1 MKRFLL
7 PVIGILAS
15 CVLAMAVGS
24 SASSSIPASQPVSG
38 APAASTRASLADFEG
53 DGTEASPYLIKSK
66 ADLIRLSQL
75 SCTDNPADLPD
86 YGGSL
91 SSFAG
96 TYFKMTSDIDLEYST
111 DFRGI
116 SSTTNSTVYA
126 KIKFQGIFDGDGH
139 AVKRMKVGT
148 VTWGTRPEDS
158 TTGIGKLNNSTSKA
172 QAALFGVLGT
182 GAVVKNVVIAA
193 DCRIEGTNFVAGVVG
208 DGGKSGA
215 TIENCRNYAAITG
228 YGQNVGGIVGYQ
240 NGATVRGCFNAGTI
254 TSGIFYAGG
263 ISGQALGTIEDCM
276 NVGDVRVITI
286 SQESCPWLA
295 GGIVGRT
302 TKAITD
308 CVNFGSVTGV
318 KSIGGIAGQTS
329 KPINNCMSLGI
340 VTGEENAGVVAGDA
354 SSLGFG
360 QSFGNCLFDSQL
372 TTLLSVGSGSAS
384 GTQGKATAQLTSGE
398 ALSGFST
405 EKWQFE
411 AGKYPVLGAFAAE
424 DGAVKM
430 RQIVLSL
437 AEGETVGNVMTD
449 ATLSS
454 ADGLVWSLSEGADF
468 SISGNTLKVP
478 AGRTETP
485 NVLTATFGN
494 FTKNI
499 TIAKTDESVSGPFE
513 GEGTEESPYL
523 IQTKADL
530 ITLSKLTCAENSS
543 QLATI
548 DTFAGKFFKMTADI
562 DLEYDEEFIGISV
575 SSQFSYSPHVV
586 FAGTFDGDGHQI
598 KRMKMG
604 GVAWTV
610 RPEDAP
616 DGLGTPDTEA
626 SSQYYYRSF
635 IGRLGGTVKNL
646 SIAADCKIEGYTSLG
661 GIVGVMNSGSLVENC
676 RNYANVLAWN
686 TLAGG
691 IAADVNKGATIRNC
705 YNEGNI
711 TTAIMVAGGIA
722 GRLAGTIELC
732 ANAGDVKA
740 LGLTSVVN
748 EEVNYDMLMDV
759 GGIVGNGTP
768 NTNTAMIANCVNAG
782 TIEGTKNVGGLSGTD
797 VAMTSCVNY
806 GIVNGSMINFTGTA
820 CGTNAGKKKEDVYY
834 DSQTSV
840 AKGVANGNNVSGAY
854 ATGTS
859 LMVNGFPMIGLAPA
873 NWKFDANMYPTLVQ
887 FADEPK
893 LYDARRIITYVSD
906 DCTVADVLTYIVC
919 YNVYGFTYELRD
931 GSQFSM
937 YGYSVQAPTKYSFH
951 DIADTL
957 VVTTPH
963 LVRPVYI
970 FKKSQL
976 SLTGNGSEKNP
987 FLIKN
992 LEDWVSLANFSN
1004 NSDETFEGLY
1014 VKLQYN
1020 VNFNN
1025 QQLPTLW
1032 SRPSVPFQGTFE
1044 GNNRTLANILTSSA
1058 YVESSGVFGYIGDK
1072 GVVRNLTAQGS
1083 VSTSHAVAGGIVG
1096 TLSGKLENCMS
1107 EIVLK
1112 STADVVG
1119 GVAGRALPGS
1129 SLTRCLNISPVSGA
1143 NTVAGVVA
1151 EVAEAGVTLTECAN
1165 MGAVTASGNVA
1176 GGLSAKSA
1184 ASYADCYN
1192 VGDVTAASQAAGLV
1206 AVPVAGSTSLLRAYN
1221 AAAVTAA
1228 DGTSGSVVA
1237 VDATDAA
1244 AWNEGNSVAE
1254 VSYVTD
1260 FGTHTIDALGN
1271 ATTLAALA
1279 KADMGEGWTSD
1290 DDYSLPVFASKSY
1303 HDAVKL
1309 HSAQVILAG
1318 GDSRDKVTKHF
1329 HVGRPSG
1336 VDWLWDNDDA
1346 LSISGT
1352 DATVAAYYRGKVTL
1366 TATCGKYERQVAL
1379 QLDTESGVEDVDA
1392 AAEVESE
1399 SWYTLTGVQ
1408 VPEPECDGQLYIR
1421 VTRYTNG
1428 KVETS
1433 KVLPRK

>member
-7 PVIGILAS
+7 PILGILAS

-24 SASSSIPASQPVSG
+24 SASSPIPASQPVSG
-38 APAASTRASLADFEG
+38 SHAANLKASLADFAGE
-53 DGTEASPYLIKSK
+53 GTEASPYLIQSK
-66 ADLIRLSQL
+66 DDLIRLSQL

-96 TYFKMTSDIDLEYST
+96 TYFKMTADIDLEY
-111 DFRGI
+111 DGNFRGI

-139 AVKRMKVGT
+139 AVKRMKVGS
-148 VTWGTRPEDS
+148 VSWGTRPEDS
-158 TTGIGKLNNSTSKA
+158 STGLGVLNNASSKA
-172 QAALFGVLGT
+172 QAALFGVLGD

-193 DCRIEGTNFVAGVVG
+193 DCQIEGTNFVAGVVG

-215 TIENCRNYAAITG
+215 TIENCRNYAPVTG

-240 NGATVRGCFNAGTI
+240 NGATVRGCYNAGAI

-263 ISGQALGTIEDCM
+263 IAGQALGTIENCM

-302 TKAITD
+302 TKTVTD
-308 CVNFGSVTGV
+308 CVNFGAVTGV
-318 KSIGGIAGQTS
+318 KSIGGIVGQTS
-329 KPINNCMSLGI
+329 KPINNCINLGI
-340 VTGEENAGVVAGDA
+340 VAGEENVGEVAGDA

-360 QSFGNCLFDSQL
+360 QGFGNCLFDAQL
-372 TTLLSVGSGSAS
+372 TTLLAVGTGSAS
-384 GTQGKATAQLTSGE
+384 GTEGKATAALTSGE
-398 ALSGFST
+398 ALSGFSAD
-405 EKWQFE
+405 KWQFE
-411 AGKYPVLGAFAAE
+411 AGSYPVLAAFAQE

-449 ATLSS
+449 ASLSA
-454 ADGLVWSLSEGADF
+454 ADGLVWSLNEGAAF
-468 SISGNTLKVP
+468 SIAGSTLKAP
-478 AGRTETP
+478 AGRTESP
-485 NVLTATFGN
+485 DVLTATFGD
-494 FTKNI
+494 FSKKI
-499 TIAKTDESVSGPFE
+499 SIAKTDESAAGPFE

-523 IQTKADL
+523 IKTKQDL
-530 ITLSKLTCAENSS
+530 ITLSKLTCAENAS

-575 SSQFSYSPHVV
+575 SSQFSYSPNVV
-586 FAGTFDGDGHQI
+586 FAGTFDGDGHLI

-626 SSQYYYRSF
+626 SRQYYYRSF

-646 SIAADCKIEGYTSLG
+646 SIAADCKIEGYSSLG
-661 GIVGVMNSGSLVENC
+661 GIVSVMNSGSLVENC
-676 RNYANVLAWN
+676 RNYADVIAWN
-686 TLAGG
+686 TLVGG
-691 IAADVNKGATIRNC
+691 IAADVNEGATIRNC

-748 EEVNYDMLMDV
+748 EEVNFDMLMDV

-768 NTNTAMIANCVNAG
+768 NTSTAKLINCLNAG
-782 TIEGTKNVGGLSGTD
+782 TIEGTKNIGGLSGTD
-797 VAMTSCVNY
+797 VTMTSCVNY
-806 GIVNGSMINFTGTA
+806 GIVNGALINFTGTA
-820 CGTNAGKKKEDVYY
+820 CGTNTGKPKEDVYY
-834 DSQTSV
+834 DGQTSV
-840 AKGVANGNNVSGAY
+840 AGGVANSNRVSGAY
-854 ATGTS
+854 VTGTS
-859 LMVNGFPMIGLAPA
+859 LMVNGFPMIGLAPV

-893 LYDARRIITYVSD
+893 LYDARRIITYVAD
-906 DCTVADVLTYIVC
+906 DCTVANVLTYIIC
-919 YNVYGFTYELRD
+919 YNVDGFTYGLRD
-931 GSQFSM
+931 GSQFTM
-937 YGYSVQAPTKYSFH
+937 YGYSVMAPSKYSFNN
-951 DIADTL
+951 IADTL

-976 SLTGNGSEKNP
+976 SLTGSGTEKNP

-1004 NSDETFEGLY
+1004 NSEETFEGMY
-1014 VKLQYN
+1014 IKLQYN

-1032 SRPSVPFQGTFE
+1032 SKPSVPFQGTFE
-1044 GNNRTLANILTSSA
+1044 GNNRTLANILTPSA

-1083 VSTSHAVAGGIVG
+1083 VSTTHAVAGGIVG
-1096 TLSGKLENCMS
+1096 TLSGTLENCVS
-1107 EIVLK
+1107 EINLA

-1119 GVAGRALPGS
+1119 GVAGRALPGAQLS
-1129 SLTRCLNISPVSGA
+1129 RCLNIGSVTGA

-1151 EVAEAGVTLTECAN
+1151 EAAEAGVSLTECAN
-1165 MGAVTASGNVA
+1165 MGAVTATGNVA
-1176 GGLSAKSA
+1176 GGISAKSA
-1184 ASYADCYN
+1184 AAFTDCYN
-1192 VGDVTAASQAAGLV
+1192 VGDVAAASQAAGLV

-1228 DGTSGSVVA
+1228 DGVSGAVVA
-1237 VDATDAA
+1237 VDITNSAM
-1244 AWNEGNSVAE
+1244 WNEGNSAAE
-1254 VSYVTD
+1254 VSYAGD
-1260 FGTHTIDALGN
+1260 FGSHTLDALGN

-1279 KADMGEGWTSD
+1279 KADMGEVWTSAG
-1290 DDYSLPVFASKSY
+1290 DYSLPVFASKST

-1309 HSAQVILAG
+1309 HSAQVILAE
-1318 GDSRDKVTKHF
+1318 GDTRDKVTKHF

-1336 VDWLWDNDDA
+1336 IDWLWDNDDA
-1346 LSISGT
+1346 LSISGA
-1352 DATVAAYYRGKVTL
+1352 DATVAANYRGSVTL
-1366 TATCGKYERQVAL
+1366 TATCGKYERTVVL
-1379 QLDTESGVEDVDA
+1379 QLDTESGVDEVDA
-1392 AAEVESE
+1392 ANEVVSE
-1399 SWYTLTGVQ
+1399 SWYTATGVQ
-1408 VPEPECDGQLYIR
+1408 VPGPQPDGQLYIR
-1421 VTRYTNG
+1421 VARYANG
-1428 KVETS
+1428 KVVTS